1 MEYGQSVAVTSSGT
15 IGVIE
20 LQPSHDFAMAVIRW
34 LPTQQSSLICPNALN
49 ASVRFAVRSLWESVK
64 FKTKAFLM

>member
-1 MEYGQSVAVTSSGT
+1 MASPYLSRHPVR
-15 IGVIE
+15 GVIE

-34 LPTQQSSLICPNALN
+34 LPTQQSSLICPDALN
-49 ASVRFAVRSLWESVK
+49 ASVFFAVRSLWESVK